1 MAGVID
7 ATAWAEKML
16 RKVSQSGGDWET
28 GVKNPSASPVGQMR
42 KAKQRWKNQVQQA
55 ITDDRWGKAV
65 DRLTD
70 EAIIAGAVAATG
82 ARFTQGVSS
91 RSSKI
96 TAAIATLQPKVAALK
111 ARLDGLP
118 VDTDAQREA
127 KMLEAKRGMQAI
139 GRELAGLAR

>member
-1 MAGVID
+1 MTAG
-7 ATAWAEKML
+7 AKP
-16 RKVSQSGGDWET
+16 ST
-28 GVKNPSASPVGQMR
+28 GSPTR
-42 KAKQRWKNQVQQA
+42 RSS
-55 ITDDRWGKAV
+55 R
-65 DRLTD
+65 
-70 EAIIAGAVAATG
+70 AVAATG